1 MSPEN
6 KQQPPDGL
14 NYDET
19 KLTLGL
25 PGSGSKRGFSETV
38 DISLGSSCSSSSRA
52 GVECCDQYSVVDG
65 GDKTHKAPAKAQVVG
80 WPPVRVSRKNLMKS
94 CKYVKVAVDGAPY
107 LRKVDLEM
115 YNSYQQLLG
124 ALEDMF
130 SFLKIR
136 NYLNESKLM
145 DPANGV
151 EYVPTYEDRDGDW
164 MLVGDVPWNICLQ
177 PPIREEKAW
186 MHHQDKGC
194 RAAITCS
201 DARRRKAASMLACS
215 RCAAVVAATRLVSP
229 A

>member
-38 DISLGSSCSSSSRA
+38 DISLGSSSSSSSRA

-80 WPPVRVSRKNLMKS
+80 WPPVRVSRKNLMNS

-151 EYVPTYEDRDGDW
+151 EYVPTYEHRDGDW
-164 MLVGDVPWNICLQ
+164 MLVGDVPWKMFVETCKRLRLMKSSEAIGLVPRT
-177 PPIREEKAW
+177 PPQCTST
-186 MHHQDKGC
+186 H
-194 RAAITCS
+194 
-201 DARRRKAASMLACS
+201 
-215 RCAAVVAATRLVSP
+215 
-229 A
+229 